1 MRYAICLILSL
12 FGIWLL
18 WSGIYQ
24 PLLIILGGLS
34 CIFVAFIAFR
44 LELSDNEGSVLGL
57 AVRMIA
63 YLPWLLWAITKA
75 NLDVTA
81 RILSPRLRINP
92 EMVEVEAGQKTALG
106 QAIYANSI
114 TLTPGTVSVDVRD
127 GRILV
132 HALTHESKEDL
143 TSNEMNRKVSGL
155 EGKS

>member
-92 EMVEVEAGQKTALG
+92 EMVEVEAGQKRLWDRR
-106 QAIYANSI
+106 S
-114 TLTPGTVSVDVRD
+114 TPTRL
-127 GRILV
+127 R
-132 HALTHESKEDL
+132 
-143 TSNEMNRKVSGL
+143 
-155 EGKS
+155 

>member
-63 YLPWLLWAITKA
+63 YLPWLLWPLTKA

-81 RILSPRLRINP
+81 RILNPRLRINP

-132 HALTHESKEDL
+132 HTLTHESKEDL
-143 TSNEMNRKVSGL
+143 KSNEMNRKVSGL